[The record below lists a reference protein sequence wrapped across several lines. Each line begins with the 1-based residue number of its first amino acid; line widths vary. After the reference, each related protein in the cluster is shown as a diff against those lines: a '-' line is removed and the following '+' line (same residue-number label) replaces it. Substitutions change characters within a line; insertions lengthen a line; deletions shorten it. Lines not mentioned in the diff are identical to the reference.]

1 MTQQGFEEYLIA
13 VYGNG
18 TGTTK
23 SYVKAIRIIDEMFL
37 YEDVF
42 GLSGRSIATIDD
54 FAMLN
59 RIADFVCAQQ
69 TLFQK
74 GNDSI
79 FRNISPNQNSY
90 PRNSFCS
97 AAIKQLLKYYAHNLE
112 EEKAQSIFKKKS
124 QGKQV
129 SKQLLTLFDIEKEGK
144 DEKAVV
150 KVRLGQSYFR
160 KMVLTNFGYKCCVTG
175 LDVPQTLRASH
186 IVSWASDKVNRMNP
200 ENGLC
205 LSATYDA
212 AFDQHLISFDDD
224 YRMILSKDI
233 KEYYTSDVSKQYF
246 QNFERK
252 QISLPIHYL
261 PSKKL
266 LAKHREMMENI
277 SEIK

>member
-1 MTQQGFEEYLIA
+1 MTQLGFEEYLIT

-42 GLSGRSIATIDD
+42 GLSGKSIATISDL
-54 FAMLN
+54 ALLTN
-59 RIADFVCAQQ
+59 IADFVCSQQ
-69 TLFQK
+69 TLFKK

-79 FRNISPNQNSY
+79 FRNIKPNQSSY
-90 PRNSFCS
+90 PGKGYCS
-97 AAIKQLLKYYAHNLE
+97 AAIKQLLKYYAYNLE

-144 DEKAVV
+144 DEKALV

-160 KMVLTNFGYKCCVTG
+160 KMVLTNFGFKCCVTG

-224 YRMILSKDI
+224 YRMILSKYI

-246 QNFERK
+246 QNFEGK
-252 QISLPIHYL
+252 HISLPMHYL

-277 SEIK
+277 

>member
-1 MTQQGFEEYLIA
+1 MTQLGFEEYLIA

-42 GLSGRSIATIDD
+42 GLSGKSIATIDD

-79 FRNISPNQNSY
+79 FRNIKPNQSSY
-90 PRNSFCS
+90 PGKGYCS

-129 SKQLLTLFDIEKEGK
+129 SKQLLTSLHSPLLYGECIFLSNQVRPGSLLSPSSVLMSRCAGWGCNLF
-144 DEKAVV
+144 
-150 KVRLGQSYFR
+150 L
-160 KMVLTNFGYKCCVTG
+160 
-175 LDVPQTLRASH
+175 
-186 IVSWASDKVNRMNP
+186 
-200 ENGLC
+200 
-205 LSATYDA
+205 
-212 AFDQHLISFDDD
+212 
-224 YRMILSKDI
+224 
-233 KEYYTSDVSKQYF
+233 
-246 QNFERK
+246 
-252 QISLPIHYL
+252 
-261 PSKKL
+261 
-266 LAKHREMMENI
+266 
-277 SEIK
+277 